1 MPQKTAYGL
10 DGYTVREQHGGGIR
24 MPGHMIGQPY
34 LETALPAKFL
44 QYGVASAVA
53 RYRKYMIVLGQP
65 LVLLYDTL
73 GNVQQADVGLGVC
86 LAPVVMIQRLPSKKV
101 WSRSVVS
108 AFTSAYAS
116 PVNTE
121 KMKRSRTS
129 SQVPLF
135 TGASISVCISRS
147 VR

>member
-1 MPQKTAYGL
+1 M
-10 DGYTVREQHGGGIR
+10 DSV
-24 MPGHMIGQPY
+24 
-34 LETALPAKFL
+34 F
-44 QYGVASAVA
+44 
-53 RYRKYMIVLGQP
+53 VLRRR
-65 LVLLYDTL
+65 
-73 GNVQQADVGLGVC
+73 
-86 LAPVVMIQRLPSKKV
+86 VMIQRLPSKKV

-135 TGASISVCISRS
+135 TGVSISVCISRS